1 MDGIDLT
8 ATESRFR
15 FRIKYPV
22 AVARPTYAQRRKLQL
37 REEIIDAAIE
47 VFAESGYHEAGVAD
61 IAKRVGIGHSTFY
74 RHFDNKRAI
83 LDEVINTV
91 IDRSTV
97 ALAAENAPQA
107 ADTLDDYREQ
117 VTRIAAALAGITRD
131 LNVVRLILVEAASI
145 DTELRQRV
153 DALFDFAVLV
163 TAGYYE
169 HGRERGYLRS
179 DLDATS
185 TARAVVGMIL
195 GLAMMSLNPALDADA
210 RSGAVRAAS
219 RLMLDGIIDR

>member
-1 MDGIDLT
+1 MT
-8 ATESRFR
+8 S
-15 FRIKYPV
+15 PS
-22 AVARPTYAQRRKLQL
+22 YAERRKVQL

-91 IDRSTV
+91 IQRATA

-107 ADTLDDYREQ
+107 ADTVEVYRDQ
-117 VTRIAAALAGITRD
+117 VVRIAAALAEITSD
-131 LNVVRLILVEAASI
+131 LNAVRLILIEAASI
-145 DTELRQRV
+145 DSELRERV
-153 DALFDFAVLV
+153 DALFDFAVSV
-163 TAGYYE
+163 TAGYYQ
-169 HGRERGYLRS
+169 HGRQRGYLRP
-179 DLDATS
+179 DLDATA

-195 GLAMMSLNPALDADA
+195 GLAMMGLNPALGADA
-210 RSGAVRAAS
+210 RADSMHAAT
-219 RLMLDGIIDR
+219 RLMLDGIIDRPDRGGPNA

>member
-1 MDGIDLT
+1 VG
-8 ATESRFR
+8 
-15 FRIKYPV
+15 
-22 AVARPTYAQRRKLQL
+22 RPSYAERRKLQL

-47 VFAESGYHEAGVAD
+47 VFAESGYHDAGVAD

-91 IDRSTV
+91 IMRATA

-107 ADTLDDYREQ
+107 ADSLDTYRGQ
-117 VTRIAAALAGITRD
+117 VVRIAAALAEITSD
-131 LNVVRLILVEAASI
+131 VSMVRLILIEAASI
-145 DTELRQRV
+145 DTDLRERV
-153 DALFDFAVLV
+153 DALFDFAVSV

-169 HGRERGYLRS
+169 HGRDRGYLRP
-179 DLDATS
+179 DLDTTA

-195 GLAMMSLNPALDADA
+195 GLAMMGLNPAMDTAA
-210 RSGAVRAAS
+210 RGASVQAAT
-219 RLMLDGIIDR
+219 RLMLDGIIDRDDRPHD

>member
-1 MDGIDLT
+1 MN
-8 ATESRFR
+8 
-15 FRIKYPV
+15 
-22 AVARPTYAQRRKLQL
+22 RPSYAERRKLQL

-83 LDEVINTV
+83 LDEVIDTV
-91 IDRSTV
+91 IERSTA
-97 ALAAENAPQA
+97 ALTAENAPQA
-107 ADTLDDYREQ
+107 ADTAAAYREQ
-117 VTRIAAALAGITRD
+117 VGRIAAALAEITRD

-145 DTELRQRV
+145 DTELRERV
-153 DALFDFAVLV
+153 DALFDFAVTV

-169 HGRERGYLRS
+169 HGRDRGYLRA
-179 DLDATS
+179 DLDTTA

-195 GLAMMSLNPALDADA
+195 GLAMMSLNPALDDDTRAG
-210 RSGAVRAAS
+210 SVRAAA
-219 RLMLDGIIDR
+219 RLMLDGITSE